1 MACRRSVVG
10 TGHAAV
16 GFPVARIA
24 HRRHVALVVVKGQAD
39 MDMEQTK
46 AKDGSVVSGDPVL
59 EHEPCQTC

>member
-1 MACRRSVVG
+1 MACRLVVG

-16 GFPVARIA
+16 GFPAARVA
-24 HRRHVALVVVKGQAD
+24 HRRHVALVVKGQAD

-46 AKDGSVVSGDPVL
+46 GKDGSVVSGDPVL